1 MIPKILHFI
10 WFGPNLPDYAQFSVC
25 QFRKMNPEFKIDLQH
40 WKMSEI
46 SRDPI
51 LKTLADNIEKQDGKY
66 QNIIKYYRNELGRS
80 IQQTLSNIYRLE
92 LLNLHGGI
100 YLDCDCIPL
109 KPFDHQ
115 LLDKECGFI
124 VQRHYSSSCIK
135 PDCYF
140 LGKCFDLKVQLYDIN
155 SPPKGFEFIIQTEE
169 SKTKNKLE
177 ELKNLQAF
185 KNLDE
190 NCLSM
195 PKNPKFYIY
204 HFNLQAWKLR
214 QAQ

>member
-10 WFGPNLPDYAQFSVC
+10 WFGPNLPSYASFSISQFK
-25 QFRKMNPEFKIDLQH
+25 KMNPDFKINLQH

-46 SRDPI
+46 SRDPV
-51 LKTLADNIEKQDGKY
+51 LKTLVDNIEKQDGKY

-109 KPFDHQ
+109 KPFDNQ
-115 LLDKECGFI
+115 ILDRKQGFI
-124 VQRHYSSSCIK
+124 VQRHYSSGCIK

-140 LGKCFDLKVQLYDIN
+140 LGKCFNQEIQLHDIN
-155 SPPKGFEFIIQTEE
+155 SPPAGFDFMLQTEDP
-169 SKTKNKLE
+169 KFRNQLE
-177 ELKNLQAF
+177 EMKNLQAF

-190 NCLSM
+190 
-195 PKNPKFYIY
+195 KNMTTQKPRKFYIQ

-214 QAQ
+214 